1 MNTAEALIKLL
12 EEDGVKHMFGHPGEQ
27 ILPFYKALR
36 DSSIEHI
43 LTRHE
48 QGAVHAA
55 DAYARSSGNY
65 GLCISTAGPGAMN
78 LVMGL
83 NTAFKDS
90 VPLLVFTGDN
100 DYSRK
105 DEDIFQN
112 SPINS
117 VFENVTIK
125 SFHPSS
131 GKLAIFNL
139 IEAMIMLHKYPKGPV
154 HINLSKDIL
163 LEEVNLNEID
173 FKEIIDS
180 FEHGIFDDIDWNID
194 WNIDCDIACDIDSNS
209 NAFNEKVSCGSNLYK
224 LVDIFDKHFIYHDG
238 KLIFCDDFS
247 TSFNSF
253 SKNNGDYVD
262 NSINLAIEK
271 VKVSRK
277 PLIVVGNGIVW
288 GKAIEKLST
297 FVSKIW
303 VPIATTFHS
312 KGVISESDKLNLGI
326 VGLRGT
332 SLANYAYENSD
343 CILVLG
349 AKLSER
355 TIAACD
361 FDMVKDKIIHVNID
375 EDSLKGN
382 INLSMDVSDF
392 LDLLLDEIESK
403 EYKDKDF
410 IRYSDWINEIYSHY
424 EELVVDGIDEREEN
438 CIPLLRPPYAI
449 NKIVN
454 AFKGSYFLSDAGTH
468 TTWTTLLSKNDKFGK
483 LLFSGGFG
491 PMGYGLPGAI
501 GVAIA
506 HPDSQIVVI
515 CGDGDIQMVIQELAT
530 IREYDLNIA
539 VFIIDN
545 SQLGIIRQ
553 WEETVYDMGKY
564 QIDLVN
570 PDFVKLAEAY
580 GIGSMKV
587 ESREDLELA
596 IDKAFNSS
604 HAFLA
609 DVCVCEENIP
619 LPK

>member
-1 MNTAEALIKLL
+1 MNAAEVLVQLL
-12 EEDGVKHMFGHPGEQ
+12 EKDGVKHIFGHPGEQ
-27 ILPFYKALR
+27 ILSFYKALKG
-36 DSSIEHI
+36 SSIEHI

-48 QGAVHAA
+48 QGAAHAA

-78 LVMGL
+78 LIMGVA
-83 NTAFKDS
+83 TAFKDS
-90 VPLLVFTGDN
+90 VPLLVITGDN

-112 SPINS
+112 SPLNA
-117 VFENVTIK
+117 VFENITIA

-131 GKLAIFNL
+131 GRSAVFNL
-139 IEAMIMLHKYPKGPV
+139 IEALVLLHKKPKGPV

-163 LEEVNLNEID
+163 LEDVVLDDID
-173 FKEIIDS
+173 LRKVIDS
-180 FEHGIFDDIDWNID
+180 FESNVFEDIDYD
-194 WNIDCDIACDIDSNS
+194 SVSDLDI
-209 NAFNEKVSCGSNLYK
+209 FNESISNISSLYDVVN
-224 LVDIFDKHFIYHDG
+224 LFDEDSIYHDG
-238 KLIFCDDFS
+238 KLLFR
-247 TSFNSF
+247 NSF
-253 SKNNGDYVD
+253 YDKSDDSCKKILRDVD
-262 NSINLAIEK
+262 NNIDLAIEK
-271 VKVSRK
+271 IKLSRK
-277 PLIVVGNGIVW
+277 PLVIVGNGVVW

-297 FVSKIW
+297 FVSKTW

-312 KGVISESDKLNLGI
+312 KGIISESDKLNLGI

-355 TIAACD
+355 TIASCD
-361 FDMVKDKIIHVNID
+361 FDSVNDRIIHVNID
-375 EDSLKGN
+375 ESCLKGN
-382 INLSMDVSDF
+382 IKICMDNSDF
-392 LDLLLDEIESK
+392 LDLLLDEVESK
-403 EYKDKDF
+403 IYKDKEF
-410 IRYSDWINEIYSHY
+410 IRYQDWIDEIYSNY
-424 EELVVDGIDEREEN
+424 EELIVDGIDDVEEN
-438 CIPLLRPPYAI
+438 YSPLRPPYAI

-454 AFKGSYFLSDAGTH
+454 RFKGSYFLSDAGTH
-468 TTWTTLLSKNDKFGK
+468 TTWTTLLSKNDRFGK

-491 PMGYGLPGAI
+491 PMGYGLPAAI

-506 HPDSQIVVI
+506 HPYDQVVLI

-530 IREYDLNIA
+530 IKEYDLNVSI
-539 VFIIDN
+539 FIIDN

-553 WEETVYDMGKY
+553 WEETVYDMDRY

-580 GIGSMKV
+580 GIDGVKA
-587 ESREDLELA
+587 ESREDLDLA
-596 IDKAFNSS
+596 IDKAFYSD
-604 HAFLA
+604 HAVLV

>member
-1 MNTAEALIKLL
+1 MNTAEALIRLL
-12 EEDGVKHMFGHPGEQ
+12 EQDGVKHIFGHPGEQ
-27 ILPFYKALR
+27 ILPFYKALK

-65 GLCISTAGPGAMN
+65 GMCISTAGPGAMN
-78 LVMGL
+78 LVMGVA
-83 NTAFKDS
+83 TAFKDS
-90 VPLLVFTGDN
+90 VPLLVITGDN

-112 SPINS
+112 SPIND
-117 VFENVTIK
+117 VFENITVA

-131 GKLAIFNL
+131 AKSAIFNL
-139 IEAMIMLHKYPKGPV
+139 IESLIMLHKCPKGPV
-154 HINLSKDIL
+154 HINLSKDVLMEDVDLNDIS
-163 LEEVNLNEID
+163 LERL
-173 FKEIIDS
+173 IDS
-180 FEHGIFDDIDWNID
+180 SKTPIFADIPSDLDCFNEKISNLDDLYELVNIFDDH
-194 WNIDCDIACDIDSNS
+194 
-209 NAFNEKVSCGSNLYK
+209 FNY
-224 LVDIFDKHFIYHDG
+224 FDG
-238 KLIFCDDFS
+238 KLVFIDDL
-247 TSFNSF
+247 
-253 SKNNGDYVD
+253 SKNVMANVD

-271 VKVSRK
+271 LKSSRK

-288 GKAIEKLST
+288 GKAIEKLNA
-297 FVSKIW
+297 FVSKTW

-312 KGVISESDKLNLGI
+312 KGVISEDDKLNLGI

-332 SLANYAYENSD
+332 SIANYAYENSD

-349 AKLSER
+349 ARLSER

-361 FDMVKDKIIHVNID
+361 FNDVKDKMIHVNINGD
-375 EDSLKGN
+375 CLKGKIN
-382 INLSMDVSDF
+382 ICMDASDL
-392 LDLLLDEIESK
+392 LDLLLNDLESK

-410 IRYSDWINEIYSHY
+410 ILYQNWINEIYSNY
-424 EELVVDGIDEREEN
+424 EPLIVDGIEESEEN
-438 CIPLLRPPYAI
+438 CSPLRPPYAI

-468 TTWTTLLSKNDKFGK
+468 TTWTTLLSSNDKFGK

-501 GVAIA
+501 GVAVA
-506 HPDSQIVVI
+506 HPDSQVVVI

-530 IREYDLNIA
+530 IREYDLNVN

-564 QIDLVN
+564 QIDLAN
-570 PDFVKLAEAY
+570 PDFAKLAEAY
-580 GIGSMKV
+580 GIDSMKV

-596 IDKAFNSS
+596 IDKAFGSD

>member
-12 EEDGVKHMFGHPGEQ
+12 EEDGVKHIFGHPGEQ
-27 ILPFYKALR
+27 ILPFYKALK

-48 QGAVHAA
+48 QGAAHAA

-65 GLCISTAGPGAMN
+65 GLCVSTAGPGAMN
-78 LVMGL
+78 LVMGVA
-83 NTAFKDS
+83 TAFKDS
-90 VPLLVFTGDN
+90 VPILVITGDN
-100 DYSRK
+100 DYSKK

-117 VFENVTIK
+117 VFEDITIK

-131 GKLAIFNL
+131 GKSAIFNL
-139 IEAMIMLHKYPKGPV
+139 IEALVMLHKYPKGPV

-163 LEEVNLNEID
+163 LEVID
-173 FKEIIDS
+173 LDDVDLKGIVDS
-180 FEHGIFDDIDWNID
+180 FGHDIFNLVDSSLKIFDEEISSFDDFYD
-194 WNIDCDIACDIDSNS
+194 
-209 NAFNEKVSCGSNLYK
+209 
-224 LVDIFDKHFIYHDG
+224 LVNIFDNHFIYYGG
-238 KLIFCDDFS
+238 KLVFIDDFHS
-247 TSFNSF
+247 KFDSF
-253 SKNNGDYVD
+253 SKNSMEDVD
-262 NSINLAIEK
+262 NNINLAIEK
-271 VKVSRK
+271 VKLSRK
-277 PLIVVGNGIVW
+277 PLVIVGNGIVW
-288 GKAIEKLST
+288 GKAIDKLST
-297 FVSKIW
+297 LVSKTW

-312 KGVISESDKLNLGI
+312 KGIISESDKLNLGI

-349 AKLSER
+349 ARLSER

-361 FDMVKDKIIHVNID
+361 YADVKDKIIHVNID
-375 EDSLKGN
+375 EDCLKGN
-382 INLSMDVSDF
+382 INLSMDASEF
-392 LDLLLDEIESK
+392 LDVLLKEIESK
-403 EYKDKDF
+403 DYKNNEF
-410 IRYSDWINEIYSHY
+410 ILYNDWINEIYSHY
-424 EELVVDGIDEREEN
+424 EELIVDGIDDVEDN
-438 CIPLLRPPYAI
+438 YIPLRPPYAI

-468 TTWTTLLSKNDKFGK
+468 TTWTTLLSKNDRFGK

-530 IREYDLNIA
+530 LREYDLNVN

-553 WEETVYDMGKY
+553 WEETVYDMDKY
-564 QIDLVN
+564 QIELSN
-570 PDFVKLAEAY
+570 PDFAKLADAY
-580 GIGSMKV
+580 GIESMRV
-587 ESREDLELA
+587 ESREDLDLA
-596 IDKAFNSS
+596 IDKAFSS
-604 HAFLA
+604 NHAFLV
-609 DVCVCEENIP
+609 DVCVCEEDIP
-619 LPK
+619 LPR

>member
-12 EEDGVKHMFGHPGEQ
+12 EEDGVKHIFGHPGEQ
-27 ILPFYKALR
+27 ILPFYKALK

-48 QGAVHAA
+48 QGAAHAA

-65 GLCISTAGPGAMN
+65 GLCVSTAGPGAMN
-78 LVMGL
+78 LVMGVA
-83 NTAFKDS
+83 TAFKDS
-90 VPLLVFTGDN
+90 VPILVITGDN
-100 DYSRK
+100 DYSKK

-117 VFENVTIK
+117 VFEDITIK

-131 GKLAIFNL
+131 GKSAIFNL
-139 IEAMIMLHKYPKGPV
+139 IEALVMLHKYPKGPV

-163 LEEVNLNEID
+163 LEVID
-173 FKEIIDS
+173 LDDVDLKGIVDS
-180 FEHGIFDDIDWNID
+180 FGHDIFNLVDSSLKIFDEEISSFDDFYD
-194 WNIDCDIACDIDSNS
+194 
-209 NAFNEKVSCGSNLYK
+209 
-224 LVDIFDKHFIYHDG
+224 LVNIFDNHFIYYGG
-238 KLIFCDDFS
+238 KLVFIDDFHS
-247 TSFNSF
+247 KFDSF
-253 SKNNGDYVD
+253 SKNSMEDVD
-262 NSINLAIEK
+262 NNINLAIEK
-271 VKVSRK
+271 VKLSRK
-277 PLIVVGNGIVW
+277 PLVIVGNGIVW
-288 GKAIEKLST
+288 GKAIDKLST
-297 FVSKIW
+297 LVSKTW

-312 KGVISESDKLNLGI
+312 KGIISESDKLNLGI

-349 AKLSER
+349 ARLSER

-361 FDMVKDKIIHVNID
+361 YADVKDKIIHVNID
-375 EDSLKGN
+375 EDCLKGN
-382 INLSMDVSDF
+382 INLSMDALEF
-392 LDLLLDEIESK
+392 LDVLLKEIESK
-403 EYKDKDF
+403 DYKNNEF
-410 IRYSDWINEIYSHY
+410 ILYNDWINEIYSHY
-424 EELVVDGIDEREEN
+424 EELIVDGIDDIEDN
-438 CIPLLRPPYAI
+438 YIPLRPPFAI

-491 PMGYGLPGAI
+491 PMGYGLPASI

-506 HPDSQIVVI
+506 HPDDQVVVI

-530 IREYDLNIA
+530 IREYDLNVNI
-539 VFIIDN
+539 FIIDN

-553 WEETVYDMGKY
+553 WEETVYDMDKY
-564 QIDLVN
+564 QIELAN
-570 PDFVKLAEAY
+570 PDFAKLAEAY
-580 GIGSMKV
+580 GIDSMKV
-587 ESREDLELA
+587 ESREDLDLA
-596 IDKAFNSS
+596 IDGAFSS
-604 HAFLA
+604 NHAFLV

>member
-12 EEDGVKHMFGHPGEQ
+12 EEDGVKHIFGHPGEQ
-27 ILPFYKALR
+27 ILPFYKALK

-48 QGAVHAA
+48 QGAAHAA

-78 LVMGL
+78 LVMGVA
-83 NTAFKDS
+83 TAFKDS
-90 VPLLVFTGDN
+90 VPLLVITGDN
-100 DYSRK
+100 DYSKK

-117 VFENVTIK
+117 VFEDITIK

-131 GKLAIFNL
+131 GKSAIFNL
-139 IEAMIMLHKYPKGPV
+139 IEALVMLHKYPKGPV

-163 LEEVNLNEID
+163 LEVID
-173 FKEIIDS
+173 LDDVDLKGIVDS
-180 FEHGIFDDIDWNID
+180 FGHDIFNLVDSSLKIFDEEISSFDDFYD
-194 WNIDCDIACDIDSNS
+194 
-209 NAFNEKVSCGSNLYK
+209 
-224 LVDIFDKHFIYHDG
+224 LVNIFDNHFIYYGG
-238 KLIFCDDFS
+238 KLVFIDDFHS
-247 TSFNSF
+247 KFDSF
-253 SKNNGDYVD
+253 SKNSMEDVD
-262 NSINLAIEK
+262 NNINLAIEK
-271 VKVSRK
+271 IKLSRK
-277 PLIVVGNGIVW
+277 PLVIVGNGIVW
-288 GKAIEKLST
+288 GKAIDKLST
-297 FVSKIW
+297 LVSKTW

-312 KGVISESDKLNLGI
+312 KGIISESDKLNLGI

-361 FDMVKDKIIHVNID
+361 FDEVKGKIIHVNIN
-375 EDSLKGN
+375 EGCLKGN
-382 INLSMDVSDF
+382 INLSMDASEF
-392 LDLLLDEIESK
+392 LDVLLKEIESK
-403 EYKDKDF
+403 DYKNNEF
-410 IRYSDWINEIYSHY
+410 ILYNDWINEIYSHY
-424 EELVVDGIDEREEN
+424 EELIVDGIDDIEDN
-438 CIPLLRPPYAI
+438 HIPLRPPFAI

-491 PMGYGLPGAI
+491 PMGYGLPASI

-506 HPDSQIVVI
+506 HPDDQVVVI

-530 IREYDLNIA
+530 IREYDLNVNI
-539 VFIIDN
+539 FIIDN

-553 WEETVYDMGKY
+553 WEETVYDMDKY
-564 QIDLVN
+564 QIELAN
-570 PDFVKLAEAY
+570 PDFAKLAEAY
-580 GIGSMKV
+580 GIDSMKV
-587 ESREDLELA
+587 ESREDLDLA
-596 IDKAFNSS
+596 IDGAFSS
-604 HAFLA
+604 NHAFLV

>member
-1 MNTAEALIKLL
+1 MNTAEALIRLL
-12 EEDGVKHMFGHPGEQ
+12 EQDGVKHIFGHPGEQ
-27 ILPFYKALR
+27 ILPFYKALK

-65 GLCISTAGPGAMN
+65 GMCISTAGPGAMN
-78 LVMGL
+78 LVMGVA
-83 NTAFKDS
+83 TAFKDS
-90 VPLLVFTGDN
+90 VPLLVITGDN

-112 SPINS
+112 SPIND
-117 VFENVTIK
+117 VFENITVA

-131 GKLAIFNL
+131 AKSAIFNL
-139 IEAMIMLHKYPKGPV
+139 IESLIMLHKCPKGPV
-154 HINLSKDIL
+154 HINLSKDVLMEDVDLNDIS
-163 LEEVNLNEID
+163 LERLIGSSKTPIFADIPSDFDCFNERISNLDDLYELVN
-173 FKEIIDS
+173 
-180 FEHGIFDDIDWNID
+180 IFDDH
-194 WNIDCDIACDIDSNS
+194 
-209 NAFNEKVSCGSNLYK
+209 FNY
-224 LVDIFDKHFIYHDG
+224 FDG
-238 KLIFCDDFS
+238 KLVFIDDL
-247 TSFNSF
+247 
-253 SKNNGDYVD
+253 SKNVMANVD

-271 VKVSRK
+271 LKNSRK

-288 GKAIEKLST
+288 GKAIEKLNA
-297 FVSKIW
+297 FVSKTW
-303 VPIATTFHS
+303 VPIVTTFHS
-312 KGVISESDKLNLGI
+312 KGVISEDDKLNLGI

-332 SLANYAYENSD
+332 SIANYAYENSD

-349 AKLSER
+349 ARLSER

-361 FDMVKDKIIHVNID
+361 FNDVKDKMIHVNINGD
-375 EDSLKGN
+375 CLKGKIN
-382 INLSMDVSDF
+382 ICMDASDL
-392 LDLLLDEIESK
+392 LDLLLNDLEYK

-410 IRYSDWINEIYSHY
+410 ILYQDWINEIYSNHKP
-424 EELVVDGIDEREEN
+424 LIVDGIEESEEN
-438 CIPLLRPPYAI
+438 CSPLRPPYAI

-468 TTWTTLLSKNDKFGK
+468 TTWTTLLSSNDKFGK

-501 GVAIA
+501 GVAVA
-506 HPDSQIVVI
+506 HQDNQVVVI

-530 IREYDLNIA
+530 IREYDLNVN

-553 WEETVYDMGKY
+553 WEETVYDMEKY
-564 QIDLVN
+564 QIDLSN
-570 PDFVKLAEAY
+570 PDFVKLAKAY
-580 GIGSMKV
+580 GIDSMKV
-587 ESREDLELA
+587 ESKEDLELA
-596 IDKAFNSS
+596 IDNAFGSN

>member
-12 EEDGVKHMFGHPGEQ
+12 EDDGVKHMFGHPGEQ

-83 NTAFKDS
+83 NVAFKDS
-90 VPLLVFTGDN
+90 VPILVFTGDN

-112 SPINS
+112 SPINR

-131 GKLAIFNL
+131 GKLAVFNL
-139 IEAMIMLHKYPKGPV
+139 IEALIMLHKYPKGPV

-163 LEEVNLNEID
+163 LEDVNLNEID

-180 FEHGIFDDIDWNID
+180 FEHGIFDDID
-194 WNIDCDIACDIDSNS
+194 CDIDCGIDSDL
-209 NAFNEKVSCGSNLYK
+209 NAFNEKVSSVSDFYR
-224 LVDIFDKHFIYHDG
+224 LVDIFDKNFIYHDA
-238 KLIFCDDFS
+238 KLIFCDGFS
-247 TSFNSF
+247 SSFNSF
-253 SKNNGDYVD
+253 SKNNKDYMD
-262 NSINLAIEK
+262 NNINLAIEK

-277 PLIVVGNGIVW
+277 PLVIVGNGIVW

-297 FVSKIW
+297 FVSKTW
-303 VPIATTFHS
+303 APIATTFHS
-312 KGVISESDKLNLGI
+312 KGIISESDKLNLGI

-332 SLANYAYENSD
+332 SLANYAYEHSD

-382 INLSMDVSDF
+382 INLSMDAFDF
-392 LDLLLDEIESK
+392 LDLLLDEIEYN

-410 IRYSDWINEIYSHY
+410 IRYSDWIYEIYSNY
-424 EELVVDGIDEREEN
+424 EELIVDGIDEREEN
-438 CIPLLRPPYAI
+438 CIPLMRPPYAI

-506 HPDSQIVVI
+506 HPDDQVVVI

-530 IREYDLNIA
+530 IREYDLNI
-539 VFIIDN
+539 VIFIIDN

-580 GIGSMKV
+580 GIDSMKV

>member
-12 EEDGVKHMFGHPGEQ
+12 EEDGVKHIFGHPGEQ
-27 ILPFYKALR
+27 ILPFYKALK

-48 QGAVHAA
+48 QGAAHAA

-65 GLCISTAGPGAMN
+65 GLCVSTAGPGAMN
-78 LVMGL
+78 LVMGVA
-83 NTAFKDS
+83 TAFKDS
-90 VPLLVFTGDN
+90 VPILVITGDN
-100 DYSRK
+100 DYSKK

-117 VFENVTIK
+117 VFEDITIK

-131 GKLAIFNL
+131 GKSAIFNL
-139 IEAMIMLHKYPKGPV
+139 IEALVMLHKYPKGPV

-163 LEEVNLNEID
+163 LEVID
-173 FKEIIDS
+173 LDDVDLKGIVDS
-180 FEHGIFDDIDWNID
+180 FDQDIFNVVDSSLRIFD
-194 WNIDCDIACDIDSNS
+194 
-209 NAFNEKVSCGSNLYK
+209 EKISSFDDFYELI
-224 LVDIFDKHFIYHDG
+224 DIFDNHFIYYGG
-238 KLIFCDDFS
+238 KLVFIDDLHSKFD
-247 TSFNSF
+247 SF
-253 SKNNGDYVD
+253 SKNSVEDVD
-262 NSINLAIEK
+262 NNINLAIEK
-271 VKVSRK
+271 VKLSRK
-277 PLIVVGNGIVW
+277 PLVIVGNGIVW
-288 GKAIEKLST
+288 GKAIDKLST
-297 FVSKIW
+297 LVSKTW

-312 KGVISESDKLNLGI
+312 KGIISESDKLNLGI

-349 AKLSER
+349 ARLSER

-361 FDMVKDKIIHVNID
+361 YADVKDKIIHVNID
-375 EDSLKGN
+375 EDCLKGN
-382 INLSMDVSDF
+382 INLSMDASEF
-392 LDLLLDEIESK
+392 LDVLLKEIESK
-403 EYKDKDF
+403 DYKNNEF
-410 IRYSDWINEIYSHY
+410 ILYNDWINEIYSHY
-424 EELVVDGIDEREEN
+424 EELIVDGIDDIEDN
-438 CIPLLRPPYAI
+438 YIPLRPPFAI

-491 PMGYGLPGAI
+491 PMGYGLPASI

-506 HPDSQIVVI
+506 HPDDQVVVI

-530 IREYDLNIA
+530 IREYDLNVNI
-539 VFIIDN
+539 FIIDN

-553 WEETVYDMGKY
+553 WEETVYDMDKY
-564 QIDLVN
+564 QIELAN
-570 PDFVKLAEAY
+570 PDFAKLAEAY
-580 GIGSMKV
+580 GIDSMKV
-587 ESREDLELA
+587 ESREDLDLA
-596 IDKAFNSS
+596 IDGAFSS
-604 HAFLA
+604 NHAFLV

>member
-12 EEDGVKHMFGHPGEQ
+12 EDDGVKHMFGHPGEQ

-83 NTAFKDS
+83 NVAFKDS
-90 VPLLVFTGDN
+90 VPILVFTGDN

-112 SPINS
+112 SPINR

-131 GKLAIFNL
+131 GKLAVFNL
-139 IEAMIMLHKYPKGPV
+139 IEALIILHKYPKGPV

-163 LEEVNLNEID
+163 LEDVNLNEID

-180 FEHGIFDDIDWNID
+180 FEHGIFDDID
-194 WNIDCDIACDIDSNS
+194 CDIDCGIDSDL
-209 NAFNEKVSCGSNLYK
+209 NAFNEKVSSVSDFYR
-224 LVDIFDKHFIYHDG
+224 LVDIFDKNFIYHDA
-238 KLIFCDDFS
+238 KLIFCDGFS
-247 TSFNSF
+247 SSFNSF
-253 SKNNGDYVD
+253 SKNNKDYMD
-262 NSINLAIEK
+262 NNINLAIEK

-277 PLIVVGNGIVW
+277 PLVIVGNGIVW

-297 FVSKIW
+297 FVSKTW

-312 KGVISESDKLNLGI
+312 KGIISESDKLNLGI

-332 SLANYAYENSD
+332 SLANYAYEHSD

-382 INLSMDVSDF
+382 INLSMDAFDF
-392 LDLLLDEIESK
+392 LDLLLDEIEYN

-410 IRYSDWINEIYSHY
+410 IRYSDWIYEIYSNY
-424 EELVVDGIDEREEN
+424 EELIVDGIDEREEN
-438 CIPLLRPPYAI
+438 CIPLMRPPYAI

-468 TTWTTLLSKNDKFGK
+468 TTWTTLISKNDKFGK

-506 HPDSQIVVI
+506 HPDDQVVVI

-530 IREYDLNIA
+530 IREYDLNI
-539 VFIIDN
+539 VIFIIDN

-580 GIGSMKV
+580 GIDSMKV

>member
-12 EEDGVKHMFGHPGEQ
+12 EEDGVKHIFGHPGEQ
-27 ILPFYKALR
+27 ILPFYKALK

-48 QGAVHAA
+48 QGAAHAA

-78 LVMGL
+78 LVMGVA
-83 NTAFKDS
+83 TAFKDS
-90 VPLLVFTGDN
+90 VPLLVITGDN
-100 DYSRK
+100 DYSKK

-112 SPINS
+112 SSING
-117 VFENVTIK
+117 VFENISIK
-125 SFHPSS
+125 SFRPSS
-131 GKLAIFNL
+131 GKSAISNL
-139 IEAMIMLHKYPKGPV
+139 IEALVMFQKYPKGPV

-163 LEEVNLNEID
+163 LEDISLDDLDLKGIVDSFDHDIFEG
-173 FKEIIDS
+173 IDS
-180 FEHGIFDDIDWNID
+180 NLGIFDESISSFGDVY
-194 WNIDCDIACDIDSNS
+194 
-209 NAFNEKVSCGSNLYK
+209 E
-224 LVDIFDKHFIYHDG
+224 LVNIFDNHFIYYAG
-238 KLIFCDDFS
+238 KLVFIDDFYS
-247 TSFNSF
+247 KFNSF
-253 SKNNGDYVD
+253 SKNNASDVD
-262 NSINLAIEK
+262 NNINLAINK
-271 VKVSRK
+271 FKLSRK
-277 PLIVVGNGIVW
+277 PLVIVGNGIVW
-288 GKAIEKLST
+288 GKAIDKLSI
-297 FVSKIW
+297 FVSKTW
-303 VPIATTFHS
+303 SPIATTFHS
-312 KGVISESDKLNLGI
+312 KGVITESDKLNLGI

-349 AKLSER
+349 ARLSER
-355 TIAACD
+355 TIASCGYD
-361 FDMVKDKIIHVNID
+361 GVKDKIIHVNID
-375 EDSLKGN
+375 DDCLKGN
-382 INLSMDVSDF
+382 IDISMDASDF
-392 LDLLLDEIESK
+392 LDLLLKEIESK
-403 EYKDKDF
+403 DYKNNEF
-410 IRYSDWINEIYSHY
+410 ILYNDWINEIYSHY
-424 EELVVDGIDEREEN
+424 EELIVDGIDDVEDN
-438 CIPLLRPPYAI
+438 YIPLRPPYAI

-468 TTWTTLLSKNDKFGK
+468 TTWTTLLSKNDRFGK

-530 IREYDLNIA
+530 LREYDLNVN

-553 WEETVYDMGKY
+553 WEETVYDMDKY
-564 QIDLVN
+564 QIELAN
-570 PDFVKLAEAY
+570 PDFAKLAEAY
-580 GIGSMKV
+580 GIDSVKV
-587 ESREDLELA
+587 ESREDLDLA
-596 IDKAFNSS
+596 IDNAFNSS

>member
-27 ILPFYKALR
+27 ILLFYKALR

-194 WNIDCDIACDIDSNS
+194 CDIGCDIDSNL
-209 NAFNEKVSCGSNLYK
+209 NAFNENVSSVSDLYK
-224 LVDIFDKHFIYHDG
+224 LEDIFDKHFIYHDG
-238 KLIFCDDFS
+238 KLIFCDGFS
-247 TSFNSF
+247 TTFNSF
-253 SKNNGDYVD
+253 SKNNEDYVD

-271 VKVSRK
+271 LKSSRK

-392 LDLLLDEIESK
+392 LDLLLNEIESK
-403 EYKDKDF
+403 EYKYKGF

-424 EELVVDGIDEREEN
+424 EELIVDGIDEREEN

-454 AFKGSYFLSDAGTH
+454 ALKGSYFLSDAGTH

-530 IREYDLNIA
+530 IKEYDLNIA

-545 SQLGIIRQ
+545 SQLGIIR
-553 WEETVYDMGKY
+553 
-564 QIDLVN
+564 
-570 PDFVKLAEAY
+570 
-580 GIGSMKV
+580 
-587 ESREDLELA
+587 
-596 IDKAFNSS
+596 
-604 HAFLA
+604 
-609 DVCVCEENIP
+609 
-619 LPK
+619 

>member
-12 EEDGVKHMFGHPGEQ
+12 EEDGVKHIFGHPGEQ
-27 ILPFYKALR
+27 ILPFYKALK

-48 QGAVHAA
+48 QGAAHAA

-78 LVMGL
+78 LVMGVA
-83 NTAFKDS
+83 TAFKDS
-90 VPLLVFTGDN
+90 VPLLVITGDN
-100 DYSRK
+100 DYSKK

-117 VFENVTIK
+117 VFEDITIK

-131 GKLAIFNL
+131 GKSAIFNL
-139 IEAMIMLHKYPKGPV
+139 IEALVMLHKYPKGPV

-163 LEEVNLNEID
+163 LEGID
-173 FKEIIDS
+173 LDDVDLKGIVDS
-180 FEHGIFDDIDWNID
+180 FGHDIFNLVDSSLRIFD
-194 WNIDCDIACDIDSNS
+194 
-209 NAFNEKVSCGSNLYK
+209 EKISSFDDFYELI
-224 LVDIFDKHFIYHDG
+224 DIFDNHFIYYGG
-238 KLIFCDDFS
+238 KLVFIDDLHSKFD
-247 TSFNSF
+247 SF
-253 SKNNGDYVD
+253 SKNSVEDVD
-262 NSINLAIEK
+262 NNINLAIEK
-271 VKVSRK
+271 VKLSRK
-277 PLIVVGNGIVW
+277 PLVIVGNGIVW
-288 GKAIEKLST
+288 GKAIDKLST
-297 FVSKIW
+297 LVSKTW

-312 KGVISESDKLNLGI
+312 KGIISESDKLNLGI

-349 AKLSER
+349 ARLSER

-361 FDMVKDKIIHVNID
+361 YADVKDKIIHVNID
-375 EDSLKGN
+375 EDCLKGN
-382 INLSMDVSDF
+382 INLSMDASEF
-392 LDLLLDEIESK
+392 LYVLLKEIESK
-403 EYKDKDF
+403 DYKNNEF
-410 IRYSDWINEIYSHY
+410 ILYNDWINEIYSHY
-424 EELVVDGIDEREEN
+424 EELIVDGIDDVEVN
-438 CIPLLRPPYAI
+438 YIPLRPPYAI

-491 PMGYGLPGAI
+491 PMGYGLPASI

-506 HPDSQIVVI
+506 HPDDQVVVI

-530 IREYDLNIA
+530 IREYDLNVNI
-539 VFIIDN
+539 FIIDN

-553 WEETVYDMGKY
+553 WEETVYDMDKY
-564 QIDLVN
+564 QIELAN
-570 PDFVKLAEAY
+570 PDFAKLAEAY
-580 GIGSMKV
+580 GIDSMKV
-587 ESREDLELA
+587 ESREDLDLA
-596 IDKAFNSS
+596 IDGAFSS
-604 HAFLA
+604 NHAFLV

>member
-1 MNTAEALIKLL
+1 MNTAEALIRLL
-12 EEDGVKHMFGHPGEQ
+12 EQDGVKHIFGHPGEQ
-27 ILPFYKALR
+27 ILPFYKALK

-65 GLCISTAGPGAMN
+65 GMCISTAGPGAMN

-83 NTAFKDS
+83 ATAFKDS
-90 VPLLVFTGDN
+90 VPLLVITGDN

-112 SPINS
+112 SPIND
-117 VFENVTIK
+117 VFENITVA

-131 GKLAIFNL
+131 AKSAIFNL
-139 IEAMIMLHKYPKGPV
+139 MESLIMLHKCPKGPV
-154 HINLSKDIL
+154 HINLSKDVL
-163 LEEVNLNEID
+163 MEEVDLNDISLE
-173 FKEIIDS
+173 KLIDS
-180 FEHGIFDDIDWNID
+180 SKTPIFADIPSDLDCFNEKISNLDGLYELVNIFDDQ
-194 WNIDCDIACDIDSNS
+194 
-209 NAFNEKVSCGSNLYK
+209 FNY
-224 LVDIFDKHFIYHDG
+224 FDG
-238 KLIFCDDFS
+238 KLVFIDDFS
-247 TSFNSF
+247 
-253 SKNNGDYVD
+253 KNVMANVD
-262 NSINLAIEK
+262 SSINLAIEK
-271 VKVSRK
+271 LKSSRK

-288 GKAIEKLST
+288 GKAIEKLNA
-297 FVSKIW
+297 FVSKTW

-312 KGVISESDKLNLGI
+312 KGVISEDDKLNLGI

-332 SLANYAYENSD
+332 SIANYAYENSD

-349 AKLSER
+349 ARLSER

-361 FDMVKDKIIHVNID
+361 FGDIKDKIIHVNID
-375 EDSLKGN
+375 DGCLKGN
-382 INLSMDVSDF
+382 IQICMDASDF
-392 LDLLLDEIESK
+392 LGLLLNDLESK

-410 IRYSDWINEIYSHY
+410 ILYQNWINEIYSNY
-424 EELVVDGIDEREEN
+424 DPLIVEGIEESEEN
-438 CIPLLRPPYAI
+438 CSPLRPPYAI

-468 TTWTTLLSKNDKFGK
+468 TTWTTLLSSNDKFGK

-501 GVAIA
+501 GVAVA
-506 HPDSQIVVI
+506 HPDNQVVVI

-530 IREYDLNIA
+530 IREYDLNVN

-553 WEETVYDMGKY
+553 WEETVYDMEKY
-564 QIDLVN
+564 QIDLSN

-580 GIGSMKV
+580 GIDSMKV
-587 ESREDLELA
+587 ESKEDLELA
-596 IDKAFNSS
+596 IDDAFDSN
-604 HAFLA
+604 HAFLV

>member
-1 MNTAEALIKLL
+1 MDTAEVLIKLL
-12 EEDGVKHMFGHPGEQ
+12 EEDGVKHIFGHPGEQ
-27 ILPFYKALR
+27 ILPFYKALK
-36 DSSIEHI
+36 DSSIKHI

-83 NTAFKDS
+83 ATAFKDS
-90 VPLLVFTGDN
+90 VPLLVITGDN
-100 DYSRK
+100 DYSKK

-131 GKLAIFNL
+131 AKLAIFNL
-139 IEAMIMLHKYPKGPV
+139 IEALIILHKKPKGPV
-154 HINLSKDIL
+154 HINLSKDVL
-163 LEEVNLNEID
+163 LENLDLEGIVS
-173 FKEIIDS
+173 KEMIDS
-180 FEHGIFDDIDWNID
+180 FDYAIFDG
-194 WNIDCDIACDIDSNS
+194 IDSDLDI
-209 NAFNEKVSCGSNLYK
+209 FNERISSPADFYNLVS
-224 LVDIFDKHFIYHDG
+224 VFDEHFRYFDG
-238 KLIFCDDFS
+238 RLFFGDDFCTDS
-247 TSFNSF
+247 NDY
-253 SKNNGDYVD
+253 SKNIRGYVD
-262 NSINLAIEK
+262 NNINLAIEK

-297 FVSKIW
+297 FVSKTW

-312 KGVISESDKLNLGI
+312 KGIISESDKLNLGI

-361 FDMVKDKIIHVNID
+361 FELVRDKIIHVNID
-375 EDSLKGN
+375 EDCLKGN
-382 INLSMDVSDF
+382 INLSMDGSDF
-392 LDLLLDEIESK
+392 LDLLLNNLESK

-410 IRYSDWINEIYSHY
+410 ILYSDWINEIYSNY
-424 EELVVDGIDEREEN
+424 EELIVDGIDELEEN
-438 CIPLLRPPYAI
+438 YMPLRPPYAI

-491 PMGYGLPGAI
+491 PMGYGLPGSI

-506 HPDSQIVVI
+506 HADDKAVVI

-530 IREYDLNIA
+530 IKEYDLNIA
-539 VFIIDN
+539 VFIINN

-553 WEETVYDMGKY
+553 WEETIYDIEKY
-564 QIDLVN
+564 QVDLIN

-580 GIGSMKV
+580 SIDSMKV
-587 ESREDLELA
+587 ESKEDLEFA
-596 IDKAFNSS
+596 IDRAFNSS

-609 DVCVCEENIP
+609 DVHVCQENIP
-619 LPK
+619 LPKQK

>member
-1 MNTAEALIKLL
+1 MNTAEALIRLL
-12 EEDGVKHMFGHPGEQ
+12 EQDGVKHIFGHPGEQ
-27 ILPFYKALR
+27 ILPFYKALK

-65 GLCISTAGPGAMN
+65 GMCISTAGPGAMN
-78 LVMGL
+78 LVMGVA
-83 NTAFKDS
+83 TAFKDS
-90 VPLLVFTGDN
+90 VPLLVITGDN

-112 SPINS
+112 SPIND
-117 VFENVTIK
+117 VFENITVA

-131 GKLAIFNL
+131 AKSAIFNL
-139 IEAMIMLHKYPKGPV
+139 IESLIMLHKCPKGPV
-154 HINLSKDIL
+154 HINLSKDVLMEDVDLNDIS
-163 LEEVNLNEID
+163 LERL
-173 FKEIIDS
+173 IDS
-180 FEHGIFDDIDWNID
+180 SKTPIFADIPSDFDCFNERISNLDDLYELVNIFDDH
-194 WNIDCDIACDIDSNS
+194 
-209 NAFNEKVSCGSNLYK
+209 FNY
-224 LVDIFDKHFIYHDG
+224 FDG
-238 KLIFCDDFS
+238 KLVFIDDL
-247 TSFNSF
+247 
-253 SKNNGDYVD
+253 SKNVMANVD

-271 VKVSRK
+271 LKNSRK

-288 GKAIEKLST
+288 GKAIEKLNA
-297 FVSKIW
+297 FVSKTW

-312 KGVISESDKLNLGI
+312 KGVISEDDKLNLGI

-332 SLANYAYENSD
+332 SIANYAYENSD

-349 AKLSER
+349 ARLSER

-361 FDMVKDKIIHVNID
+361 FNDVKDKMIHVNINGD
-375 EDSLKGN
+375 CLKGKIN
-382 INLSMDVSDF
+382 ICMDASDL
-392 LDLLLDEIESK
+392 LDLLLNDLESK

-410 IRYSDWINEIYSHY
+410 ILYQDWINEIYSNHKP
-424 EELVVDGIDEREEN
+424 LIVDGIEESEEN
-438 CIPLLRPPYAI
+438 CSPLRPPYAI

-468 TTWTTLLSKNDKFGK
+468 TTWTTLLSSNDKFGK

-501 GVAIA
+501 GVAVA
-506 HPDSQIVVI
+506 HQDNQVVVI

-530 IREYDLNIA
+530 IREYDLNVN

-553 WEETVYDMGKY
+553 WEETVYDMEKY
-564 QIDLVN
+564 QIDLSN
-570 PDFVKLAEAY
+570 PDFVKLAKAY
-580 GIGSMKV
+580 GIDSMKV
-587 ESREDLELA
+587 ESKEDLELA
-596 IDKAFNSS
+596 IDNAFDSN

>member
-12 EEDGVKHMFGHPGEQ
+12 EDDGVKHMFGHPGEQ

-83 NTAFKDS
+83 NVAFKDS
-90 VPLLVFTGDN
+90 VPILVFTGDN
-100 DYSRK
+100 DYSKK

-112 SPINS
+112 SPINR

-131 GKLAIFNL
+131 GKLAVFNL
-139 IEAMIMLHKYPKGPV
+139 IEALIMLHKYPKGPV

-163 LEEVNLNEID
+163 LEDVNLNEID

-180 FEHGIFDDIDWNID
+180 FEHGIFDDID
-194 WNIDCDIACDIDSNS
+194 CDIDCGIDSDL
-209 NAFNEKVSCGSNLYK
+209 NAFNEKVSSVSDFYR
-224 LVDIFDKHFIYHDG
+224 LVDIFDKNFIYHDA
-238 KLIFCDDFS
+238 KLIFCDGFS
-247 TSFNSF
+247 SSFNSF
-253 SKNNGDYVD
+253 SKNNKDYMD
-262 NSINLAIEK
+262 NTTNLAIEK

-277 PLIVVGNGIVW
+277 PLVIVGNGIVW

-297 FVSKIW
+297 FVSKTW

-312 KGVISESDKLNLGI
+312 KGIISESDKLNLGI

-332 SLANYAYENSD
+332 SLANYAYEHSD

-382 INLSMDVSDF
+382 INLSMDAFDF
-392 LDLLLDEIESK
+392 LDLLLDEIEYN

-410 IRYSDWINEIYSHY
+410 IRYSDWIYEIYSNY
-424 EELVVDGIDEREEN
+424 EELIVDGIDEREEN
-438 CIPLLRPPYAI
+438 CIPLMRPPYAI

-506 HPDSQIVVI
+506 HPDDQVVVI

-530 IREYDLNIA
+530 IREYDLNI
-539 VFIIDN
+539 VIFIIDN

-580 GIGSMKV
+580 GIDSMKV

>member
-12 EEDGVKHMFGHPGEQ
+12 EEDGVKHIFGHPGEQ
-27 ILPFYKALR
+27 ILPFYKALK

-48 QGAVHAA
+48 QGAAHAA

-78 LVMGL
+78 LVMGVA
-83 NTAFKDS
+83 TAFKDS
-90 VPLLVFTGDN
+90 VPLLVITGDN
-100 DYSRK
+100 DYSKK

-117 VFENVTIK
+117 VFENITIK

-131 GKLAIFNL
+131 GKSAIFNL
-139 IEAMIMLHKYPKGPV
+139 IEALVMLHKYPKGPV

-163 LEEVNLNEID
+163 LEGID
-173 FKEIIDS
+173 LDDVDLKGIVDS
-180 FEHGIFDDIDWNID
+180 FDQDIFNVVDSSLRIFD
-194 WNIDCDIACDIDSNS
+194 
-209 NAFNEKVSCGSNLYK
+209 EKISSFDDFYELI
-224 LVDIFDKHFIYHDG
+224 DIFDNHFIYYGG
-238 KLIFCDDFS
+238 KLVFIDDLHSKFD
-247 TSFNSF
+247 SF
-253 SKNNGDYVD
+253 SKNSVEDVD
-262 NSINLAIEK
+262 NNINLAIEK
-271 VKVSRK
+271 VKLSRK
-277 PLIVVGNGIVW
+277 PLVIVGNGIVW
-288 GKAIEKLST
+288 GKAIDKLST
-297 FVSKIW
+297 FVSKTW
-303 VPIATTFHS
+303 SPIATTFHS
-312 KGVISESDKLNLGI
+312 KGVITESDKLNLGI

-361 FDMVKDKIIHVNID
+361 FDEVKGKIIHVNIN
-375 EDSLKGN
+375 EGCLKGN
-382 INLSMDVSDF
+382 INLSMDASEF
-392 LDLLLDEIESK
+392 LDVLLKEIESK
-403 EYKDKDF
+403 DYKNNEF
-410 IRYSDWINEIYSHY
+410 ILYNDWINEIYSHY
-424 EELVVDGIDEREEN
+424 EELIVDGIDDVEDN
-438 CIPLLRPPYAI
+438 YIPLRPPFAI

-491 PMGYGLPGAI
+491 PMGYGLPASI

-506 HPDSQIVVI
+506 HPDDQVVVI

-530 IREYDLNIA
+530 IREYDLNVNI
-539 VFIIDN
+539 FIIDN

-553 WEETVYDMGKY
+553 WEETVYDMDKY
-564 QIDLVN
+564 QIELSN
-570 PDFVKLAEAY
+570 PDFAKLAEAY
-580 GIGSMKV
+580 GIESMRV
-587 ESREDLELA
+587 ESREDLDLA
-596 IDKAFNSS
+596 IDKAFSS
-604 HAFLA
+604 NHAFLV
-609 DVCVCEENIP
+609 DVCVCEEDIP
-619 LPK
+619 LPR

>member
-1 MNTAEALIKLL
+1 MNTAEALIRLL
-12 EEDGVKHMFGHPGEQ
+12 EQDGVKHIFGHPGEQ
-27 ILPFYKALR
+27 ILPFYKALK

-65 GLCISTAGPGAMN
+65 GMCISTAGPGAMN
-78 LVMGL
+78 LVMGVA
-83 NTAFKDS
+83 TAFKDS
-90 VPLLVFTGDN
+90 VPLLVITGDN

-112 SPINS
+112 SPIND
-117 VFENVTIK
+117 VFENITVA

-131 GKLAIFNL
+131 AKSAIFNL
-139 IEAMIMLHKYPKGPV
+139 IESLIMLHKCPKGPV
-154 HINLSKDIL
+154 HINLSKDVL
-163 LEEVNLNEID
+163 MEEVDLNDISLERL
-173 FKEIIDS
+173 IDS
-180 FEHGIFDDIDWNID
+180 SKTPIFADIPSDLDCFNERISNLDGLYELVNIFDDH
-194 WNIDCDIACDIDSNS
+194 
-209 NAFNEKVSCGSNLYK
+209 FNY
-224 LVDIFDKHFIYHDG
+224 FDG
-238 KLIFCDDFS
+238 KLVFIDDFS
-247 TSFNSF
+247 
-253 SKNNGDYVD
+253 KNVMANVD
-262 NSINLAIEK
+262 NSINLAIDK
-271 VKVSRK
+271 LKSSRK

-288 GKAIEKLST
+288 GKAIEKLNA
-297 FVSKIW
+297 FVSKTW
-303 VPIATTFHS
+303 VPIVTTFHS
-312 KGVISESDKLNLGI
+312 KGVISEDDKLNLGI

-332 SLANYAYENSD
+332 SIANYAYENSD

-349 AKLSER
+349 ARLSER

-361 FDMVKDKIIHVNID
+361 FNDVKDKMIHVNINGD
-375 EDSLKGN
+375 CLKGKIN
-382 INLSMDVSDF
+382 ICMDASDL
-392 LDLLLDEIESK
+392 LDLLLNDLESK

-410 IRYSDWINEIYSHY
+410 ILYQDWINEIYSNHKP
-424 EELVVDGIDEREEN
+424 LIVDGIEESEEN
-438 CIPLLRPPYAI
+438 CSPLRPPYAI

-468 TTWTTLLSKNDKFGK
+468 TTWTTLLSSNDKFGK

-501 GVAIA
+501 GVAVA
-506 HPDSQIVVI
+506 HPDNQVVVI

-530 IREYDLNIA
+530 IREYDLNVN

-553 WEETVYDMGKY
+553 WEETVYDMDKY
-564 QIDLVN
+564 QIDLSN

-580 GIGSMKV
+580 GIDSMKV
-587 ESREDLELA
+587 ESKEGLELA
-596 IDKAFNSS
+596 IDKAFGSD

>member
-1 MNTAEALIKLL
+1 MNTAKALIKLL
-12 EEDGVKHMFGHPGEQ
+12 EEDGVKHIFGHPGEQ
-27 ILPFYKALR
+27 ILPFYKALK

-48 QGAVHAA
+48 QGAAHAA

-65 GLCISTAGPGAMN
+65 GLCVSTAGPGAMN
-78 LVMGL
+78 LVMGVA
-83 NTAFKDS
+83 TAFKDS
-90 VPLLVFTGDN
+90 VPILVITGDN
-100 DYSRK
+100 DYSKK

-117 VFENVTIK
+117 VFEDITIK

-131 GKLAIFNL
+131 GKSAIFNL
-139 IEAMIMLHKYPKGPV
+139 IEALVMLHKYPKGPV

-163 LEEVNLNEID
+163 LEVID
-173 FKEIIDS
+173 LDDVDLKGIVDS
-180 FEHGIFDDIDWNID
+180 FGHDIFNLVDSSLKIFDEEISSFDDFYD
-194 WNIDCDIACDIDSNS
+194 
-209 NAFNEKVSCGSNLYK
+209 
-224 LVDIFDKHFIYHDG
+224 LVNIFDNHFIYYGG
-238 KLIFCDDFS
+238 KLVFIDDFHS
-247 TSFNSF
+247 KFDSF
-253 SKNNGDYVD
+253 SKNSMEDVD
-262 NSINLAIEK
+262 NNINLAIEK
-271 VKVSRK
+271 VKLSRK
-277 PLIVVGNGIVW
+277 PLVIVGNGIVW
-288 GKAIEKLST
+288 GKAIDKLST
-297 FVSKIW
+297 LVSKTW

-312 KGVISESDKLNLGI
+312 KGIISESDKLNLGI

-349 AKLSER
+349 ARLSER

-361 FDMVKDKIIHVNID
+361 FDEVKGKIIHVNID
-375 EDSLKGN
+375 EGCLKGN
-382 INLSMDVSDF
+382 INLSMDASEF
-392 LDLLLDEIESK
+392 LDVLLKEIESK
-403 EYKDKDF
+403 DYKNNEF
-410 IRYSDWINEIYSHY
+410 ILYNDWINEIYSHY
-424 EELVVDGIDEREEN
+424 EELIVDGIDDVEDN
-438 CIPLLRPPYAI
+438 YIPLRPPYAI

-491 PMGYGLPGAI
+491 PMGYGLPASI

-506 HPDSQIVVI
+506 HPDDQVVVI

-530 IREYDLNIA
+530 IREYDLNVNI
-539 VFIIDN
+539 FIIDN

-553 WEETVYDMGKY
+553 WEETVYDMDKY
-564 QIDLVN
+564 QIELAN
-570 PDFVKLAEAY
+570 PDFAKLAEAY
-580 GIGSMKV
+580 GIDSMKV
-587 ESREDLELA
+587 ESREDLDLA
-596 IDKAFNSS
+596 IDGAFSS
-604 HAFLA
+604 NHAFLV

>member
-12 EEDGVKHMFGHPGEQ
+12 EDDGVKHMFGHPGEQ

-83 NTAFKDS
+83 NVAFKDS
-90 VPLLVFTGDN
+90 VPILVFTGDN

-112 SPINS
+112 SPINR

-131 GKLAIFNL
+131 GKLAVFNL
-139 IEAMIMLHKYPKGPV
+139 IEALIILHKYPKGPV

-163 LEEVNLNEID
+163 LEDVNLNEID

-180 FEHGIFDDIDWNID
+180 FEHGIFDDID
-194 WNIDCDIACDIDSNS
+194 CDIDCGIDSDL
-209 NAFNEKVSCGSNLYK
+209 NAFNEKVSSVSDFYR
-224 LVDIFDKHFIYHDG
+224 LVDIFDKNFIYHDA
-238 KLIFCDDFS
+238 KLIFCDGFS
-247 TSFNSF
+247 SSFNSF
-253 SKNNGDYVD
+253 SKNNKDYMD
-262 NSINLAIEK
+262 NTTNLAIEK

-277 PLIVVGNGIVW
+277 PLVIVGNGIVW

-297 FVSKIW
+297 FVSKTW

-312 KGVISESDKLNLGI
+312 KGIISESDKLNLGI

-332 SLANYAYENSD
+332 SLANYAYEHSD

-382 INLSMDVSDF
+382 INLSMDAFDF
-392 LDLLLDEIESK
+392 LDLLLDEIEYN

-410 IRYSDWINEIYSHY
+410 IRYSDWIYEIYSNY
-424 EELVVDGIDEREEN
+424 EELIVDGIDEREEN
-438 CIPLLRPPYAI
+438 CIPLMRPPYAI

-506 HPDSQIVVI
+506 HPDDQVVVI

-530 IREYDLNIA
+530 IREYDLNI
-539 VFIIDN
+539 VIFIIDN

-564 QIDLVN
+564 QIDLSN
-570 PDFVKLAEAY
+570 PDFVKLANAY
-580 GIGSMKV
+580 GIDSMKV

-596 IDKAFNSS
+596 IDKAFNSN
-604 HAFLA
+604 HAFLV

>member
-1 MNTAEALIKLL
+1 MDNT
-12 EEDGVKHMFGHPGEQ
+12 
-27 ILPFYKALR
+27 
-36 DSSIEHI
+36 
-43 LTRHE
+43 T
-48 QGAVHAA
+48 
-55 DAYARSSGNY
+55 
-65 GLCISTAGPGAMN
+65 
-78 LVMGL
+78 
-83 NTAFKDS
+83 
-90 VPLLVFTGDN
+90 
-100 DYSRK
+100 
-105 DEDIFQN
+105 
-112 SPINS
+112 
-117 VFENVTIK
+117 
-125 SFHPSS
+125 
-131 GKLAIFNL
+131 
-139 IEAMIMLHKYPKGPV
+139 
-154 HINLSKDIL
+154 
-163 LEEVNLNEID
+163 
-173 FKEIIDS
+173 
-180 FEHGIFDDIDWNID
+180 
-194 WNIDCDIACDIDSNS
+194 
-209 NAFNEKVSCGSNLYK
+209 
-224 LVDIFDKHFIYHDG
+224 
-238 KLIFCDDFS
+238 
-247 TSFNSF
+247 
-253 SKNNGDYVD
+253 
-262 NSINLAIEK
+262 NLAIEK

-277 PLIVVGNGIVW
+277 PLVIVGNGIVW

-297 FVSKIW
+297 FVSKTW

-312 KGVISESDKLNLGI
+312 KGIISESDKLNLGI

-332 SLANYAYENSD
+332 SLANYAYEHSD

-382 INLSMDVSDF
+382 INLSMDAFDF
-392 LDLLLDEIESK
+392 LDLLLDEIEYN

-410 IRYSDWINEIYSHY
+410 IRYSDWIYEIYSNY
-424 EELVVDGIDEREEN
+424 EELIVDGIDEREEN
-438 CIPLLRPPYAI
+438 CIPLMRPPYAI

-506 HPDSQIVVI
+506 HPDDQVVVI

-530 IREYDLNIA
+530 IREYDLNI
-539 VFIIDN
+539 VIFIIDN

-580 GIGSMKV
+580 GIDSMKV